1 MYVDWLQFTTVL
13 LPLDSTVF
21 YPDGNF
27 PGKWGGKEWKIE
39 P

>member
-27 PGKWGGKEWKIE
+27 LGNTVEQSGK
-39 P
+39 